1 MKPWR
6 NQLTTVTEI
15 KPLSGDLK
23 SQTREFVCSNSKQ
36 ESLCAAIQNRT
47 FEWRSQVTNRRVCVQ
62 QFKIEEFMNSELHVV
77 VVDLGLS

>member
-23 SQTREFVCSNSKQ
+23 SQTGEFVCSNSKQ
-36 ESLCAAIQNRT
+36 ESLCAAIQNRRVHE
-47 FEWRSQVTNRRVCVQ
+47 FGVTCGSSRFRVKLIV
-62 QFKIEEFMNSELHVV
+62 
-77 VVDLGLS
+77 